1 LLGTDHCTSHHTS
14 FFLSHSAKSLNN
26 VSKFFCPSWSKLLTF
41 SHHVSNILSAIL
53 AFLSDQNIFQALSF
67 HSPGIGMIGML
78 DASDFHIFITLF
90 AAHCVSG
97 LAAKDILTRN
107 RMIAI
112 AKIFTNNR
120 GKRLTNTELAG
131 TSLSVL

>member
-1 LLGTDHCTSHHTS
+1 M
-14 FFLSHSAKSLNN
+14 
-26 VSKFFCPSWSKLLTF
+26 
-41 SHHVSNILSAIL
+41 
-53 AFLSDQNIFQALSF
+53 
-67 HSPGIGMIGML
+67 PGIGTIGIL
-78 DASDFHIFITLF
+78 DKISHHIFIMPS

-97 LAAKDILTRN
+97 LAANDILTRN